1 MTNPDNAVG
10 TNAAYGGRTSANA
23 FNDGLASFGRGILN
37 GWACLPSS
45 GLKVTIGGQSGVRD
59 VAIAQD
65 DNGNNTTINNIS
77 GSPIEVT
84 IGAAPGTNSRID
96 SIVAYV
102 DNPPEGADTEADNPD
117 ACGLIV
123 VPGTVSSSPSAPNNS
138 TIRSAI
144 TADGGAGTTAYYV
157 VIANILMSSGT
168 TDITSN
174 LITPGI
180 GATVVGAFSRYIN
193 GTQSIIAWTGANLQ
207 VNNKDFDDV
216 GCTYDSGTHAITI
229 TKGGVWVFTASAGVC
244 GSGANNYGGLSLNVN
259 NTTITTVR
267 ARGNSDF
274 PASST
279 FSSVVM
285 VKPGDVVTAFVAGSA
300 DVSNSTRQMSN
311 FSGACIMPV

>member
-1 MTNPDNAVG
+1 MTNPDNAIG

-144 TADGGAGTTAYYV
+144 TADGGAGATAYYV
-157 VIANILMSSGT
+157 VLANVLMASGT

-174 LITPGI
+174 LISSGGNAQLDGNNIDFTKISASGVLRLGGI
-180 GATVVGAFSRYIN
+180 KVMWG
-193 GTQSIIAWTGANLQ
+193 
-207 VNNKDFDDV
+207 
-216 GCTYDSGTHAITI
+216 SGTVYNVPTDTERTTTVTFPESFNTVPKMVVSGDGWLAWRMCITNSI
-229 TKGGVWVFTASAGVC
+229 TETRAGVIVRHAQ
-244 GSGANNYGGLSLNVN
+244 GTTLNTPFN
-259 NTTITTVR
+259 WI
-267 ARGNSDF
+267 AIG
-274 PASST
+274 
-279 FSSVVM
+279 
-285 VKPGDVVTAFVAGSA
+285 
-300 DVSNSTRQMSN
+300 
-311 FSGACIMPV
+311 